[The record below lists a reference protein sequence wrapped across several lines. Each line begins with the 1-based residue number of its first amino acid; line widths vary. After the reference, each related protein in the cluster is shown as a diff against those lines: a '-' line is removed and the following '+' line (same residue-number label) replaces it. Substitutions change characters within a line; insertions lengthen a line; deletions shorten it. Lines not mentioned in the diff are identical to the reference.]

1 MKALM
6 EDIIA
11 RFGGRLAGSIEEK
24 RAQEY
29 LAQKMESFCS
39 RVVVQPFAAPMESM
53 HGSLKLFTVVFL
65 LNLALYWVSLPL
77 AFALAAAN
85 AVLLAGHFLTFR
97 YWLDGLFKKTAST
110 NVLGIV
116 EPKNTP
122 SRVLIVAGHTDSTTE
137 YWWWY
142 RYKEVGLGLSLAC
155 AGMVL
160 LLPAFMLLHLI
171 AGGADAA
178 WIYKAYWWAFA
189 LLSPI
194 SAVAFFMR
202 SKQVVPGAQ
211 DNLSGITVAYETGR
225 ALAAKTRADKTPGL
239 ENTLLVV
246 AAFGAEE
253 AGLRGSAAFVEEF
266 GPALKKLPCV
276 CLNFDG
282 IMHQKDLRIIN
293 TEIFPLVRYPKSIV
307 NRLKTAFGQ
316 CGQKPLCGPLPFGAT
331 DAAAF
336 AMKGLDAVT
345 VIGIS
350 NTKLDYSYHTRLD
363 TPDRVEEN
371 ALEKAVEI
379 AVEFAKDW
387 DKAH

>member
-11 RFGGRLAGSIEEK
+11 RFGGRLAGSMEEH

-29 LAQKMESFCS
+29 LAQKMEGFCS
-39 RVVVQPFAAPMESM
+39 RVVIHPFAAPMESM
-53 HGSLKLFTVVFL
+53 HGSLKLFAVIFL

-77 AFALAAAN
+77 AFALAVAN
-85 AVLLAGHFLTFR
+85 AVLLTGHFLTFR
-97 YWLDGLFKKTAST
+97 YWLDSLFKKTAST

-122 SRVLIVAGHTDSTTE
+122 RCVLIVSGHTDSTTE

-142 RYKEVGLGLSLAC
+142 RYKEVGLGLTLAC
-155 AGMVL
+155 AGMIL
-160 LLPAFMLLHLI
+160 LLPALMLLHML
-171 AGGADAA
+171 AGGADAT
-178 WIYKAYWWAFA
+178 WFYKAYGWVFA

-202 SKQVVPGAQ
+202 SKRVVPGAQ
-211 DNLSGITVAYETGR
+211 DNLSGVTVAYETGR
-225 ALAAKTRADKTPGL
+225 ALAAKARQDKAPGL
-239 ENTLLVV
+239 DSTLVVV

-266 GPALKKLPCV
+266 GPALKTLPCV

-282 IMHQKDLRIIN
+282 IKHQKDLRIID
-293 TEIFPLVRYPKSIV
+293 TELFPLVRYPRDIV
-307 NRLKTAFGQ
+307 NRLKKTFAQ
-316 CGQKPLCGPLPFGAT
+316 CGQKPLCGSLPFGAT

-336 AMKGLDAVT
+336 AMKGMKAVS

-350 NTKLDYSYHTRLD
+350 NTKLDPSYHTRLD
-363 TPDRVEEN
+363 TPDRVEED
-371 ALEKAVEI
+371 ALKKAVEI
-379 AVEFAKDW
+379 AVRFAEDW
-387 DKAH
+387 DKSH